1 MGKKAS
7 GIFDGI
13 GLLFG
18 WTEQKAVLFL
28 KGCKGFLSITPFVL
42 LRSFK
47 AARRG
52 VLPPSERKTRKG
64 QYNERNRIITGIA
77 K

>member
-1 MGKKAS
+1 MGKKVS
-7 GIFDGI
+7 GILEGI
-13 GLLFG
+13 GLLFE

-28 KGCKGFLSITPFVL
+28 KGCKGFLYTPFVL

-52 VLPPSERKTRKG
+52 VLPHCERKTRKG
-64 QYNERNRIITGIA
+64 KNNG
-77 K
+77 